1 MKNAL
6 LRLIFGIYGRLISPI
21 LHSFGVSQCIYLPTC
36 SEYAFVAIQRFGL
49 IRGGGLAL
57 RRIGRCHPMAKG
69 GFDPV
74 PDR

>member
-1 MKNAL
+1 MRAWLLNAVFFIYKRL
-6 LRLIFGIYGRLISPI
+6 LSPI

-36 SEYAFVAIQRFGL
+36 SEYAYLAIQRFGWIKGTL
-49 IRGGGLAL
+49 LAA
-57 RRIGRCHPMAKG
+57 RRVARCNPLASG